1 LTPWER
7 AEVRAR
13 RGSAILRRETWYT
26 SAVTLSID
34 IPEATLRA
42 LGPSPSEA
50 EGKVRLAAAMKL
62 HELGHLS
69 AGAAAD
75 LAGIPK
81 VEFLHKLADFGVEA
95 FRTTAEQFDLDQD
108 TLRRSLG

>member
-1 LTPWER
+1 M
-7 AEVRAR
+7 
-13 RGSAILRRETWYT
+13 
-26 SAVTLSID
+26 TLSID
-34 IPEATLRA
+34 IPDATIRA

-50 EGKVRLAAAMKL
+50 GATLRLAAAMKL

-69 AGAAAD
+69 AGGAAD

-81 VEFLHKLADFGVEA
+81 VEFLHKLADFGVDA
-95 FRTTAEQFDLDQD
+95 FRMTPEEFNLDQD

>member
-1 LTPWER
+1 MEQQGKAR
-7 AEVRAR
+7 AAC
-13 RGSAILRRETWYT
+13 YT
-26 SAVTLSID
+26 SQVTLSIELPD
-34 IPEATLRA
+34 ATIRA

-50 EGKVRLAAAMKL
+50 EGRVRLAAAMKL

-81 VEFLHKLADFGVEA
+81 VEFLHKLADHGVDA
-95 FRTTAEQFDLDQD
+95 FRLTPAEFDQD
-108 TLRRSLG
+108 HEALRRSLG

>member
-1 LTPWER
+1 
-7 AEVRAR
+7 
-13 RGSAILRRETWYT
+13 
-26 SAVTLSID
+26 
-34 IPEATLRA
+34 
-42 LGPSPSEA
+42 
-50 EGKVRLAAAMKL
+50 MKL

-95 FRTTAEQFDLDQD
+95 FRVTPVEFDQDQD